1 MYYLSSID
9 DMDYGEMESQLRRLF
24 IRTRQIRRRISGAE
38 IDHSLNRIQRQR
50 CRDNLDVLDRL
61 EADFHALGYREDVRH
76 LYRRV
81 LGLVRLDQSRLMEML
96 GHRRLGRLSIFTAI
110 G

>member
-9 DMDYGEMESQLRRLF
+9 DMGYDNMESQLRQF
-24 IRTRQIRRRISGAE
+24 FFRTRHIRRRITGA
-38 IDHSLNRIQRQR
+38 DTDRSLNRIQRQR
-50 CRDNLDVLDRL
+50 CRNNLDILDRL

-81 LGLVRLDQSRLMEML
+81 LGLVRLDHCQLMEML
-96 GHRRLGRLSIFTAI
+96 GHQQLGKISIFTAI

>member
-9 DMDYGEMESQLRRLF
+9 DMDYGEMESQLRR
-24 IRTRQIRRRISGAE
+24 RISRVE

-50 CRDNLDVLDRL
+50 CRENLDILDRL
-61 EADFHALGYREDVRH
+61 EADFRALAYRDDVRY

-81 LGLVRLDQSRLMEML
+81 LGLVQLD
-96 GHRRLGRLSIFTAI
+96 HRRLVEVLGHQRLGRISIFTAI